1 MQRSVF
7 NHFLQRFNEQM
18 RHAQRNIILLL
29 DNASSHNAETIQ
41 NLSNIYVH
49 FLPPN
54 TTSCLQPI
62 DQGIGYSLKV
72 NFPYELSLYELQL
85 IELTFIVFSCRHNID
100 TFYVKTILMLTMLLL
115 KKIQFPLLLLYM
127 MQLTLQLVH
136 GKLLRQIQLSVA
148 GIGLIFFLQQCQ
160 RQTILILHPRKVN

>member
-1 MQRSVF
+1 MP
-7 NHFLQRFNEQM
+7 NE
-18 RHAQRNIILLL
+18 ILFFSLTML
-29 DNASSHNAETIQ
+29 RRIMYT
-41 NLSNIYVH
+41 
-49 FLPPN
+49 LPSN

-72 NFPYELSLYELQL
+72 NFPYELSLYELTL
-85 IELTFIVFSCRHNID
+85 PVGTISMHFMS
-100 TFYVKTILMLTMLLL
+100 KTVLMLTMLLL
-115 KKIQFPLLLLYM
+115 KKIQFPLSLLYM

-148 GIGLIFFLQQCQ
+148 GIGLIFFLQ